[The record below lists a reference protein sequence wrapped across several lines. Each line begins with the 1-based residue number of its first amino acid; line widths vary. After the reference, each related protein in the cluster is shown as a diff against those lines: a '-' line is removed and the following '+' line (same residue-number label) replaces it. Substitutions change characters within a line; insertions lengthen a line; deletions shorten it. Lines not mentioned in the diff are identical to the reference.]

1 MSASLP
7 AARLPIS
14 LLLLGTTML
23 TWIGPA
29 PAQSADAAFD
39 LALRDVVRAAYVR
52 AGQPKTEAELG
63 ALAASARPL
72 VSFDPR
78 SAREADIVD
87 LVARLG
93 LRDASLPPP
102 AAPVSLTRT
111 LSKDPLPDYAG
122 APDLTQRSVSE
133 LAGLLQRG
141 ETTSRE
147 IVLQY
152 LYKIQRF
159 DHAGTALR
167 SVQQINPDLLAIADR
182 MDAQRAQ
189 ARASGQALPTLFGI
203 PILVKDN
210 IGTDDG
216 LRTLASSAA
225 LIGSKPAEDAV
236 LIKQLREQGA
246 IIMGKTN
253 MSEWACFRDGC
264 EVSGAGGTPLN
275 PYGPTVVVNGSSTGS
290 GIAAAMR
297 FAPVTLGT
305 ETNGSIIGPSWS
317 SHVYALKPTQG
328 IVSRTGVIP
337 AMEALDTVGPLGN
350 SVRDLAIILENMN
363 KFDAADPLSRAA
375 SSGHD
380 KNYTSSFGSDLSNL
394 RIGVRKDGFKF
405 DTIGRAELFA
415 EGLVEYSSTIKN
427 ILNNSNATLV
437 EYSASALNNAVRQV
451 VADLSFQDA
460 STVYKVLTGDT
471 LPSDPA
477 GRAEAFENFYNKT
490 PNSAEVLIIRY
501 ADTIRGATVSYFIR
515 KGIDANLGGR
525 VPSTK
530 EEAAAFI
537 RLLGDK
543 YKPLAQY
550 AKSMADVV
558 EFNRSNPDLETNPSV
573 DSFIESLKRS
583 PLQVALDEGFPSIE
597 EYESEINRRK
607 ILAANMMKQVRSTLG
622 VDALID
628 NDAIDQNAF
637 AWTMSPQI
645 SIPIMV
651 SSQRL
656 NIMIDADPYREDVLL
671 RIGDY
676 IERQLNTP
684 SFAQHRAVGPDP
696 APTGFADQPE
706 DKGPLLPLVLND
718 LDDHGR
724 AGRAHLLSTEMA
736 PLVLHTT
743 GRDRTPQFDGR
754 ISGNGGLIKDGAGVQ
769 ALTGTSDFTGTV
781 QVWRGGLAVDR
792 TEALG
797 AGANGI
803 TLENSAALIASRSL
817 TLGRTVA
824 LRDGGTL
831 GVLDGATLVQD
842 KAISGNGG
850 LTKTGAGQLTLLADN
865 TYTGGTTIQAGTV
878 AVSRD
883 PNLGQA
889 FGAVSIGDNAVL
901 AATASFA
908 TPRPIALTGRAG
920 IAVDANATL
929 TATNTVSGSG
939 GLSKLGPG
947 TLSLTGTNTYA
958 GGTTLAGG
966 TLAVTREANL
976 GALTGGLT
984 FDGGVLRIDGTAF
997 AGTARAVTLAR
1008 GGGLDIAE
1016 ATHSFT
1022 LSQSLSGPGGLT
1034 KLGAGTL
1041 ALTGASTHAGPTTV
1055 AAGTLT
1061 LTPTASLTSPTATLA
1076 GATLINAGSLAGGLV
1091 NAGTVTTS
1099 GRIAGGLTNT
1109 GTLTATAGQING
1121 AIRNEAGRF
1130 TLAGTVSSDATF
1142 ANAVGAVLA
1151 VNGRYSLAGPLTNA
1165 GTLAVADGAR
1175 LTAGSVAN
1183 AGVLTVAANAS
1194 VIDAL
1199 TNTGFL
1205 NNAGTYTAD
1214 ATNAAG
1220 ATLVNTGTFSTVSQ
1234 PFANAGTLVTTGV
1247 LAGGLANTGT
1257 VQASGQLD
1265 GAVAN
1270 SGLIRLTG
1278 ATAGITRLTNDGGF
1292 DLGTTA
1298 LSVGSLTGGT
1308 AAATLGN
1315 GRLTVGA
1322 DDSSTTYAGRIVDG
1336 ATPTSLTKI
1345 GAGTLTLAG
1354 DNLFTGPLSVLGGEL
1369 AVRGTLAGAPARF
1382 AAGSV
1387 LSGQGTFASLTL
1399 EAGGTLAPGGGA
1411 GGLGQITV
1419 AGNLTL
1425 APGSLYRVDAT
1436 ADGRS
1441 DRLLVAGTAG
1451 LTGAAVQA
1459 LADTGAY
1466 APRTRYTI
1474 LSAGGGVNG
1483 RFAGVS
1489 ANFAFLTPF
1498 LGYAPNEVYLTL
1510 ARNDLDFRAVART
1523 RNETAAAG
1531 AVQAGAVGSP
1541 LYDAVAALSAPQARA
1556 AFAALA
1562 GDAHA
1567 SRVSTAFA
1575 TAGLLREVVL
1585 DRLRWDTAP
1594 GAAGDGPEDRLP
1606 AAYAADRPGP
1616 PALASVPARVLD
1628 PRVFAL
1634 WGQGFGSTGRAGSD
1648 GNAAAL
1654 SRSTGGFVLGADLRL
1669 DDGLRLGLTGGYRS
1683 TSFAT
1688 AGSAETGMVDGV
1700 FGGAYGAY
1708 RAGPVSLRFGALA
1721 SDDAVSL
1728 RRLVVFPGF
1737 SGTPSVRTGG
1747 TTVQGFGELG
1757 YRFAGEAGPDG
1768 TAALLEPFAGGA
1780 VAVIRRDRFAERG
1793 GPAALAGAAAEET
1806 IPVSTVGLRGQAAVD
1821 LGGGLRLLA
1830 HGLVGYR
1837 HAFAAV
1843 TPTTRLTVLE
1853 TGARFTGLGLPIDRH
1868 ALVAE
1873 AGLSAEVAPNTT
1885 LGLSYTGQVGPRAQD
1900 HAATGSLTLRF

>member
-29 PAQSADAAFD
+29 PAQSVDAAFD

-246 IIMGKTN
+246 IILGKTN
-253 MSEWACFRDGC
+253 MSEWACFRAGC
-264 EVSGAGGTPLN
+264 EVSGAGGTPIH
-275 PYGPTVVVNGSSTGS
+275 PFDPTAFVSGSSTGS

-305 ETNGSIIGPSWS
+305 ETNGSIIGPSVNNN
-317 SHVYALKPTQG
+317 VYALKPTQG

-337 AMEALDTVGPLGN
+337 AAAILDTVGPIGT
-350 SVRDLAIILENMN
+350 SVKDLALILESVN
-363 KFDAADPLSRAA
+363 KFDPADPLSKAA
-375 SSGHD
+375 SAGHN
-380 KNYTSSFGSDLSNL
+380 KNYTSSFGGDLSGL
-394 RIGVRKDGFKF
+394 RIGVRTDGSKSNWNSRGLDGREKAAYDTAVNDILSKSSANLVKYNGSDIDNAFK
-405 DTIGRAELFA
+405 RAVD
-415 EGLVEYSSTIKN
+415 GLSY
-427 ILNNSNATLV
+427 
-437 EYSASALNNAVRQV
+437 
-451 VADLSFQDA
+451 QDA
-460 STVYKVLTGDT
+460 ASIYKVITSQV
-471 LPSDPA
+471 LPTDPA
-477 GRAEAFENFYNKT
+477 GRAEALRVLFRGSASRSYGTFISVL
-490 PNSAEVLIIRY
+490 NSTAFAYDL
-501 ADTIRGATVSYFIR
+501 R
-515 KGIDANLGGR
+515 KGIDTYLGGR
-525 VPSTK
+525 VPATK
-530 EEAAAFI
+530 DEAAAFI

-543 YKPLAQY
+543 YKPLAEY
-550 AKSMADVV
+550 AKSMIDVV
-558 EFNRSNPDLETNPSV
+558 AFNRNNPELEPSNFFDA
-573 DSFIESLKRS
+573 FRS
-583 PLQVALDEGFPSIE
+583 GIGTTTLQMALDAGYASTAEFE
-597 EYESEINRRK
+597 EAINQQR
-607 ILAANMMKQVRSTLG
+607 IAAVNLMKGIRSNLG
-622 VDALID
+622 VDVIL
-628 NDAIDQNAF
+628 DAEFSQSDF
-637 AWTMSPQI
+637 AYAMSPQI
-645 SIPIMV
+645 SIPITV
-651 SSQRL
+651 SSQRV
-656 NIMIDADPYREDVLL
+656 NILVDADPYREDVLL

-676 IERQLNTP
+676 VERQLNTP
-684 SFAQHRAVGPDP
+684 SLAQYRAVGPSLAP
-696 APTGFADQPE
+696 AGFANQPA
-706 DKGPLLPLVLND
+706 DRGPLLPLVLND

-724 AGRAHLLSTEMA
+724 AGTAHLLSTEMA

-743 GRDRTPQFDGR
+743 GLDRTPQFDGR
-754 ISGNGGLIKDGAGVQ
+754 ISGNGGLIKDGTGVQ

-797 AGANGI
+797 AGANAI

-831 GVLDGATLVQD
+831 GVLAGATLVQD

-865 TYTGGTTIQAGTV
+865 TYTGGTTIQGGTV

-920 IAVDANATL
+920 IAVDADATL
-929 TATNTVSGSG
+929 TATNIVSGSG

-958 GGTTLAGG
+958 GGTTLTGG

-976 GALTGGLT
+976 GAVTGGLT

-1008 GGGLDIAE
+1008 GGGGFDIAE
-1016 ATHSFT
+1016 AAHSFT

-1041 ALTGASTHAGPTTV
+1041 ALAGAATHTGPTAV
-1055 AAGTLT
+1055 AAGSLT
-1061 LTPTASLTSPTATLA
+1061 LAPTASLASPTATLA
-1076 GATLINAGSLAGGLV
+1076 GATLINAGSLTGGLV
-1091 NAGTVTTS
+1091 NAGATTTS

-1247 LAGGLANTGT
+1247 LAGGVANTGT
-1257 VQASGQLD
+1257 VQASGRMD
-1265 GAVAN
+1265 GPVTN
-1270 SGLIRLTG
+1270 SGLVRLTG

-1354 DNLFTGPLSVLGGEL
+1354 DSLFTGPLSVLGGEL
-1369 AVRGTLAGAPARF
+1369 SVRGTLAGAPARF
-1382 AAGSV
+1382 AAGSL

-1459 LADTGAY
+1459 VADTGAY

-1575 TAGLLREVVL
+1575 TAGLLREAVL
-1585 DRLRWDTAP
+1585 DRLRWDAAP

-1843 TPTTRLTVLE
+1843 PPATRLTVLE